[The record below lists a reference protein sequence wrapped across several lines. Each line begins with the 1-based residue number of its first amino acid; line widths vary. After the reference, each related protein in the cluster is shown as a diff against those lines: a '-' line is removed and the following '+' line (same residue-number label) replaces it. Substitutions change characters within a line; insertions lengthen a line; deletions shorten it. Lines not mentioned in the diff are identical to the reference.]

1 VINRDQAARSWQGD
15 ALTDT
20 WMVTFADL
28 LTLLVTL
35 FVLMLSMSQIK
46 SGLIDHS
53 DSTASRMGIQTPSWE
68 GNPESPDDALVP
80 LDGIGEV
87 GARIV
92 QLKGGLSRSGLIA
105 GIEVYHDRRGTVLR
119 FEGAPLLATGQ
130 ITRTGGRRLGM
141 LANYLVHTGRVV
153 AVTAVASKGENGGWE
168 GAARNA
174 SRVADVLMDA
184 GATAVQVLPVARSM
198 PYPDPLSLG
207 LAGGVEFIFSD

>member
-1 VINRDQAARSWQGD
+1 VINRDQAASSWQGPE
-15 ALTDT
+15 LVDT
-20 WMVTFADL
+20 WMVTFSDL

-35 FVLMLSMSQIK
+35 FVLMLSMTQIK
-46 SGLIDHS
+46 SGLVDHS
-53 DSTASRMGIQTPSWE
+53 DNTASRMGMQTPSWE

-92 QLKGGLSRSGLIA
+92 QLKSGLSRAGLIA

-119 FEGAPLLATGQ
+119 FEGAPLMSAGR
-130 ITRTGGRRLGM
+130 ITRTGSRRMGM
-141 LANYLVHTGRVV
+141 LADYLVHTGRVV
-153 AVTAVASKGENGGWE
+153 AVTAVAADGSWD

-198 PYPDPLSLG
+198 PYPDPLSLTQS
-207 LAGGVEFIFSD
+207 GGVEFIFSD